1 MPHPWPLPPW
11 RVEQGQADVNLH
23 RPNSEKLSVKG
34 KKERPHHAGLGLLTA
49 PGESRGWHLKLDDLC
64 LEEVGF
70 FYMGKN
76 HAKKKNFFFFKR
88 DTNSGSVSL
97 LRHVLEAFVPVVH
110 TGSTTGNLEWAKSL
124 ALTLFNDVHPLCSP
138 TSCCLDF
145 PSHLSQGSFLSFR
158 HAAESFCMK
167 YGLCLPDPSEPRA
180 LGVTAGSVT
189 SANWIALCLVG
200 LPECRQKCTVLF
212 FFFFFFK
219 QSLMRFFF
227 SHQCWP
233 RSRGLQP
240 LVCNIRK
247 NTQCGCGWVLG
258 CLCFFSLLWEF
269 YFVEAK
275 WNTFLKL
282 KSVDELEAG
291 TLLLEYSA

>member
-76 HAKKKNFFFFKR
+76 HAKKKKFFFFKR

-124 ALTLFNDVHPLCSP
+124 ALTLYLMTYIHYAHLLPAAWTFLLIYHKGVSSPSDMLQNHFVWSMVCVSP
-138 TSCCLDF
+138 TPQNHEHWGWL
-145 PSHLSQGSFLSFR
+145 L
-158 HAAESFCMK
+158 
-167 YGLCLPDPSEPRA
+167 DPSPQQTGSPCA
-180 LGVTAGSVT
+180 LLDCQNVDR
-189 SANWIALCLVG
+189 N
-200 LPECRQKCTVLF
+200 VLF
-212 FFFFFFK
+212 FFFFF
-219 QSLMRFFF
+219 LNNVIAT
-227 SHQCWP
+227 W
-233 RSRGLQP
+233 
-240 LVCNIRK
+240 
-247 NTQCGCGWVLG
+247 
-258 CLCFFSLLWEF
+258 
-269 YFVEAK
+269 
-275 WNTFLKL
+275 
-282 KSVDELEAG
+282 
-291 TLLLEYSA
+291 